1 LIALLGFNDLG
12 RSVTPIVLLIDYFL
26 HRFSTFSDKN
36 EENLSFRSLIFFLQ
50 NAPSN
55 SFLCNSRLSVR
66 RFQMPF
72 EGLSFV
78 KTLAKFEILFT
89 QQNHFYKI

>member
-12 RSVTPIVLLIDYFL
+12 RSVTPIALLMDYFL

-36 EENLSFRSLIFFLQ
+36 EENLSFRSLIFFYKMHHRT
-50 NAPSN
+50 PF
-55 SFLCNSRLSVR
+55 FLTLRLSVR
-66 RFQMPF
+66 RFQMPL

-78 KTLAKFEILFT
+78 KTLAKFGIFFT